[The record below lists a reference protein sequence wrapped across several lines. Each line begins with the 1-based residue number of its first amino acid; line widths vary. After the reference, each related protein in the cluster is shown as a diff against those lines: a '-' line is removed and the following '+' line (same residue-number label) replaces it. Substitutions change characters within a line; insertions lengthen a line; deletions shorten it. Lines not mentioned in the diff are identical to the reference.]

1 LFFTNTFRFYGEGTR
16 VKIFKLN
23 APGTL
28 AALFIAVA
36 ITGCAT
42 DVTDITRAD
51 KSIARANGLNLCSDF
66 GSRKSCTGKN
76 YRLELPKETITK
88 HKGIDFR
95 APAGTPVIS
104 SVYGKVTSINPTNW
118 CKNNLVVVSTAFSVK
133 SIVSRRNSTISV
145 QFIHIVPD
153 EGLKIG
159 TIVSPGTLL
168 GTVDPKKTACSSFP
182 HIHLQIVDE
191 YRWSET
197 WSDTLNPNNYWFDG
211 PGKVTCYREGV
222 EYPRDKL
229 KLVAPLLCNIKT
241 AFN

>member
-1 LFFTNTFRFYGEGTR
+1 M
-16 VKIFKLN
+16 KIFKFN
-23 APGTL
+23 APRAL

-36 ITGCAT
+36 VAITGCATTAT

-76 YRLELPKETITK
+76 YRVVLPKETITK

-104 SVYGKVTSINPTNW
+104 SVYGKVTSISPDS
-118 CKNNLVVVSTAFSVK
+118 CKNNMVVVSTAFSVK

-168 GTVDPKKTACSSFP
+168 GTVDPK
-182 HIHLQIVDE
+182 
-191 YRWSET
+191 
-197 WSDTLNPNNYWFDG
+197 
-211 PGKVTCYREGV
+211 
-222 EYPRDKL
+222 
-229 KLVAPLLCNIKT
+229 
-241 AFN
+241 